1 MSYIRAHK
9 IGFILFLSFFFL
21 VSSFGR
27 SSLFQQDLS
36 EYEKRFI
43 AITEQI
49 TGIRKKILEEE
60 KRKTSVLSRLNSI
73 GLNKTLIKK
82 EIALYNAQM
91 QKADGELTTLQ
102 KNIPALEEKLRQ
114 EKQSIEKIL
123 VTLYKFGKFSYL
135 DFLLQVEDVSHLISE
150 SKNLSLL
157 AQSQNRI
164 VSDYLATLEELQT
177 SKKSLETKKQ
187 EVSQLIQKSKEKRQD
202 YSGQEKKYQSLIQEI
217 DRNKEMHIKTLGEL
231 KDRAEQLQN
240 LVKKIQSEEISL
252 PYALV
257 PLYEKKGALSWPLSG
272 RIVTR
277 FGPTRH
283 RVFNTITQNNGIEI
297 SPQKN
302 TVVKAVHIGRV
313 AYADYFEG
321 YGYLVIIDHGL
332 TYFSLYGHLSSEFLV
347 KKGDFIKEGQP
358 IATVGEFGSLKE
370 ETLYFEIRYKTD
382 PVNPLQWLKR
392 R

>member
-1 MSYIRAHK
+1 MSYSRARK
-9 IGFILFLSFFFL
+9 IGSILFLSLFSLF
-21 VSSFGR
+21 SKFGLPA
-27 SSLFQQDLS
+27 SFQQDLS
-36 EYEKRFI
+36 EYEKRLI

-49 TGIRKKILEEE
+49 TDIRKKISEED
-60 KRKTSVLSRLNSI
+60 KRKTSVLSSLNSI

-82 EIALYNAQM
+82 EIVLYNAQM
-91 QKADGELTTLQ
+91 QKADSELTSLQ
-102 KNIPALEEKLRQ
+102 KNIPVLEEKLQ
-114 EKQSIEKIL
+114 KEKQSIEKIL

-135 DFLLQVEDVSHLISE
+135 DFLLQAEDVSHLISE
-150 SKNLSLL
+150 SKNLSML
-157 AQSQNRI
+157 AQSQDKI
-164 VSDYLATLEELQT
+164 VSDYLTTLEELQT
-177 SKKSLETKKQ
+177 SKENLETKKQ
-187 EVSQLIQKSKEKRQD
+187 EISQLIQKAKEKRQD

-231 KDRAEQLQN
+231 KDR
-240 LVKKIQSEEISL
+240 ISL

-257 PLYEKKGALSWPLSG
+257 PLYEKKGALSWPLTG

-297 SPQKN
+297 SPQKD
-302 TVVKAVHIGRV
+302 TVVKAVHMGRV

-332 TYFSLYGHLSSEFLV
+332 TYISIYGHLSSEFLV
-347 KKGDFIKEGQP
+347 KKGDFVKEGQP

-370 ETLYFEIRYKTD
+370 ETLYFEIREKTD

>member
-1 MSYIRAHK
+1 MSYFRAHK
-9 IGFILFLSFFFL
+9 IIYIFFLSIPFL
-21 VSSFGR
+21 LPSFGQPT
-27 SSLFQQDLS
+27 SSQQDLS
-36 EYEKRFI
+36 EYEKRLI

-49 TGIRKKILEEE
+49 TGIRKKISEEE
-60 KRKTSVLSRLNSI
+60 KRKTSVLSRLNTI

-82 EIALYNAQM
+82 EISLYNTQM
-91 QKADGELTTLQ
+91 QKADKELITFQ
-102 KNIPALEEKLRQ
+102 KNIPVLEEKLQ
-114 EKQSIEKIL
+114 KEKQSIEKIL

-135 DFLLQVEDVSHLISE
+135 DFLFQVEDVSHLISE

-164 VSDYLATLEELQT
+164 IADYLKTLSDLQA
-177 SKKSLETKKQ
+177 SRESLEIKKQ
-187 EVSQLIQKSKEKRQD
+187 EISQLIQKAKEKRQD

-217 DRNKEMHIKTLGEL
+217 DRNKETHLKTLEEL

-240 LVKKIQSEEISL
+240 LVKKLQREEISL
-252 PYALV
+252 PYTLI
-257 PLYEKKGALSWPLSG
+257 PLYEKKGNLAWPLVG

-277 FGPTRH
+277 FGPSRH
-283 RVFNTITQNNGIEI
+283 RQFNTLTQNNGIEI
-297 SPQKN
+297 SPQKD
-302 TVVKAVHIGRV
+302 TVVKAIHAGRV
-313 AYADYFEG
+313 AYTDYFEG
-321 YGYLVIIDHGL
+321 YGYLVIIDHGM
-332 TYFSLYGHLSSEFLV
+332 TYYSLYGHLSSEFLV
-347 KKGDFIKEGQP
+347 KKGDFVKDGQP

>member
-1 MSYIRAHK
+1 MSCPKLCK
-9 IGFILFLSFFFL
+9 IGIILFLSL
-21 VSSFGR
+21 LI
-27 SSLFQQDLS
+27 LFSGFAPSVPLQQDLS
-36 EYEKRFI
+36 EYEKRLI
-43 AITEQI
+43 SITEQI
-49 TGIRKKILEEE
+49 TDIRKKIAGEE
-60 KRKTSVLSRLNSI
+60 KKKTSVLSRLHSI

-91 QKADGELTTLQ
+91 KKADSELTSLQ
-102 KNIPALEEKLRQ
+102 KNIPLLEEKLQ
-114 EKQSIEKIL
+114 KEQQSIEKIL

-135 DFLLQVEDVSHLISE
+135 DFLLRVEDVSHLISE

-157 AQSQNRI
+157 AQSQNRV
-164 VSDYLATLEELQT
+164 VSDYLANLEELQI
-177 SKKSLETKKQ
+177 SKQSLEAKKQ
-187 EVSQLIQKSKEKRQD
+187 EISRLIQKADEKRQD
-202 YSGQEKKYQSLIQEI
+202 YSGQEKKYQSLIREI
-217 DRNKEMHIKTLGEL
+217 DRNKETHMKTLDEL

-240 LVKKIQSEEISL
+240 LVKKIQSEEISP
-252 PYALV
+252 PYTLV
-257 PLYEKKGALSWPLSG
+257 PLYEKKGALSWPLAG

-277 FGPTRH
+277 FGPSRH

-297 SPQKN
+297 SPQKD
-302 TVVKAVHIGRV
+302 TVVKAVHMGRV

-321 YGYLVIIDHGL
+321 YGYLVIIDHGM

-347 KKGDFIKEGQP
+347 KKGDFVKEGQP

>member
-1 MSYIRAHK
+1 MSYSRAHK
-9 IGFILFLSFFFL
+9 TGIILFLSLFSL
-21 VSSFGR
+21 ISRFGR
-27 SSLFQQDLS
+27 PVPSQQDLS
-36 EYEKRFI
+36 EYEKRLI

-49 TGIRKKILEEE
+49 TGIRKKISEEE

-82 EIALYNAQM
+82 EIALYNAQR
-91 QKADGELTTLQ
+91 QKADSELLSLQ
-102 KNIPALEEKLRQ
+102 KNIPALEEKLQ
-114 EKQSIEKIL
+114 KEKISIEKIL
-123 VTLYKFGKFSYL
+123 VTLYKFGKFSYI
-135 DFLLQVEDVSHLISE
+135 DFLLQAEDVSHLISE

-164 VSDYLATLEELQT
+164 VSEYLATLEELQT
-177 SKKSLETKKQ
+177 SKESLETKKQ
-187 EVSQLIQKSKEKRQD
+187 EISQLIQKAKEKRED
-202 YSGQEKKYQSLIQEI
+202 YSVQEKKFQALIQEI
-217 DRNKEMHIKTLGEL
+217 DRNKEMQIKTLGEL

-257 PLYEKKGALSWPLSG
+257 PLYEKKGNLSWPLTG

-283 RVFNTITQNNGIEI
+283 RIFNTITQNNGIEI
-297 SPQKN
+297 SPQKD
-302 TVVKAVHIGRV
+302 TVVKAIHMGRV

-321 YGYLVIIDHGL
+321 YGYLVIIDHGM
-332 TYFSLYGHLSSEFLV
+332 TYYSLYGHLSSEFLV
-347 KKGDFIKEGQP
+347 KKGDFVKEGQP

-370 ETLYFEIRYKTD
+370 ETLYFEVRYKTD

>member
-1 MSYIRAHK
+1 MSYSRAHK
-9 IGFILFLSFFFL
+9 TGFILFLSLFSL
-21 VSSFGR
+21 VSRFGR
-27 SSLFQQDLS
+27 PVPSQQDLS
-36 EYEKRFI
+36 EYEKRLI
-43 AITEQI
+43 AITQQI
-49 TGIRKKILEEE
+49 TDIRKKISEEE

-82 EIALYNAQM
+82 EIALYNAQR
-91 QKADGELTTLQ
+91 QKADSELTSLQ
-102 KNIPALEEKLRQ
+102 KNIPALEEKLQ
-114 EKQSIEKIL
+114 NEKKSIEKIL
-123 VTLYKFGKFSYL
+123 VTLYKFGKFSYI
-135 DFLLQVEDVSHLISE
+135 DFLLQAKDVSHLISE

-177 SKKSLETKKQ
+177 SKESLETKKL
-187 EVSQLIQKSKEKRQD
+187 EISQLIQKAKEKRQD
-202 YSGQEKKYQSLIQEI
+202 YSEQEKKYQSLIQEI
-217 DRNKEMHIKTLGEL
+217 DRNKEMQIKTLGEL

-252 PYALV
+252 PYTIV
-257 PLYEKKGALSWPLSG
+257 PLYEKKGNLSWPLTG

-283 RVFNTITQNNGIEI
+283 RIFNTITQNNGIEI
-297 SPQKN
+297 SPQKD
-302 TVVKAVHIGRV
+302 TVVKAIHMGRV

-321 YGYLVIIDHGL
+321 YGYLVIIDHGM

-347 KKGDFIKEGQP
+347 KKGDFVKEGQP

-370 ETLYFEIRYKTD
+370 ETLYFEVRYKTD

>member
-1 MSYIRAHK
+1 MSYNRAHK
-9 IGFILFLSFFFL
+9 IGFILFLSLFSL
-21 VSSFGR
+21 VSTFGR
-27 SSLFQQDLS
+27 SFSFQQDLS
-36 EYEKRFI
+36 EYEKRLI

-49 TGIRKKILEEE
+49 TDIRKKISEEE

-102 KNIPALEEKLRQ
+102 KNIPVLEEKLSE

-135 DFLLQVEDVSHLISE
+135 DFLLQVKDVSHLISE

-177 SKKSLETKKQ
+177 SKMSLETKKQ
-187 EVSQLIQKSKEKRQD
+187 EISQLIQKAKEKRQD
-202 YSGQEKKYQSLIQEI
+202 YSVQEKKYQSLIQEI

-257 PLYEKKGALSWPLSG
+257 PLYEKKGALSWPLTG

-297 SPQKN
+297 SPQKD
-302 TVVKAVHIGRV
+302 TVVKAIHAGRV
-313 AYADYFEG
+313 AYTDYFEG

-332 TYFSLYGHLSSEFLV
+332 TYISIYGHLSSEFLV
-347 KKGDFIKEGQP
+347 KKGDFVKEGQP

-370 ETLYFEIRYKTD
+370 ETLYFEIREKTD